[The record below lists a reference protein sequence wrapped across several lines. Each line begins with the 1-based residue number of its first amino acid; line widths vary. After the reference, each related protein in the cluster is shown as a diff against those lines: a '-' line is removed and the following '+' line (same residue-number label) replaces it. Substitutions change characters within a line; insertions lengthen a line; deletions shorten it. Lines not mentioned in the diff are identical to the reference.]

1 MQHPT
6 PDDFV
11 IATGE
16 THSVKEWI
24 ELAFQCVGIEN
35 WEDYVDYDKSLT
47 RPAEVDLLCGDA
59 LKSKQLL
66 GFEPKVKFKDTG
78 NYLLSG
84 TLVLLALFLTAA
96 QFKNDTN
103 FRSAVKMSDIGKIKN
118 SGLDWPQDVHRMNF
132 VSKILREN
140 GFEVEGLEVVRK
152 SIEIN
157 PSNVESWKEI
167 SRFNSITSNEKRLA
181 EENIKLL
188 DPYGSKF

>member
-1 MQHPT
+1 LSIWGW
-6 PDDFV
+6 V
-11 IATGE
+11 LTGLILGY
-16 THSVKEWI
+16 K
-24 ELAFQCVGIEN
+24 L
-35 WEDYVDYDKSLT
+35 ED
-47 RPAEVDLLCGDA
+47 
-59 LKSKQLL
+59 Q
-66 GFEPKVKFKDTG
+66 PKVKFKDTG

-140 GFEVEGLEVVRK
+140 GFEVEGLDVVRK